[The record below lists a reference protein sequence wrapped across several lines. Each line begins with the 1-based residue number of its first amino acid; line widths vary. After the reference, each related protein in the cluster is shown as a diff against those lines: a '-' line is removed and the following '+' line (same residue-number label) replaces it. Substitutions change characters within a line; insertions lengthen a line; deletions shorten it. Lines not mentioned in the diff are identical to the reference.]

1 MQWILHDWSNE
12 HCLKLLNNCWK
23 ALPNSGK
30 VITVES
36 ILLVV
41 PENNVP
47 LNIVFE
53 QDLLMLAVNPGE
65 KKRTEKDFEELAI
78 KSRFSSCEVICSAY
92 NSRVM
97 EFQKIANL

>member
-1 MQWILHDWSNE
+1 M
-12 HCLKLLNNCWK
+12 
-23 ALPNSGK
+23 
-30 VITVES
+30 ES
-36 ILLVV
+36 ILSVV
-41 PENNVP
+41 PENNVSS
-47 LNIVFE
+47 NIVFE

-65 KKRTEKDFEELAI
+65 KKKRTEKDFEELAI